1 MFAVFLRVALLV
13 LVEGLVG
20 RLLAGEVTVKG
31 SDTLVVLAQRWAE
44 TYMAGHPGVRVQVT
58 GGGTGTGFAAL
69 LGRTTDI
76 CTASRRMKAREIE
89 TCIRIFRKRPAE
101 YPVAMDGLSLFVNPE
116 NPIRQLSLEELMEVF
131 TGRISNWRDLGGPDA
146 PITLYSRESSS
157 GTYEFFKER
166 VLLGRDFSPA
176 TQTLQGTAQVIQAV
190 GRDRFGIG
198 YGGAAYGSGVKVLPL
213 AKTRGGTA
221 IEPNE
226 KTVHSGEYPISRFLY
241 CYVNPTVDHGDVAA
255 FVSWIRGPEGQAQV
269 REVGYYP
276 LPTPQN

>member
-198 YGGAAYGSGVKVLPL
+198 YGARPTA
-213 AKTRGGTA
+213 RG
-221 IEPNE
+221 
-226 KTVHSGEYPISRFLY
+226 
-241 CYVNPTVDHGDVAA
+241 
-255 FVSWIRGPEGQAQV
+255 
-269 REVGYYP
+269 
-276 LPTPQN
+276 